1 MDTLVTMIKSY
12 PEVKYAMYDILR
24 LLTIQIFTQFMISV
38 TNSSVS
44 FLTTEFIQTTMFLS
58 LGSLIFW
65 LILYK
70 MSPFREE
77 DNVLNNSVPEASDI
91 DSDGIN
97 FNGYVLSES
106 VSQGHI

>member
-1 MDTLVTMIKSY
+1 MDALVTMIKSY

-77 DNVLNNSVPEASDI
+77 DNVLKNKV
-91 DSDGIN
+91 
-97 FNGYVLSES
+97 
-106 VSQGHI
+106 

>member
-44 FLTTEFIQTTMFLS
+44 FLTSELIQTTFVN
-58 LGSLIFW
+58 
-65 LILYK
+65 
-70 MSPFREE
+70 PNP
-77 DNVLNNSVPEASDI
+77 D
-91 DSDGIN
+91 
-97 FNGYVLSES
+97 
-106 VSQGHI
+106 

>member
-65 LILYK
+65 LILY
-70 MSPFREE
+70 
-77 DNVLNNSVPEASDI
+77 
-91 DSDGIN
+91 
-97 FNGYVLSES
+97 
-106 VSQGHI
+106 

>member
-1 MDTLVTMIKSY
+1 MDTFVTMIKSY

-70 MSPFREE
+70 IIPFREE
-77 DNVLNNSVPEASDI
+77 DNVLKNKV
-91 DSDGIN
+91 
-97 FNGYVLSES
+97 
-106 VSQGHI
+106 

>member
-24 LLTIQIFTQFMISV
+24 LLTIQIFTQFMISL

-70 MSPFREE
+70 MRPFREE
-77 DNVLNNSVPEASDI
+77 DNVLKNKV
-91 DSDGIN
+91 
-97 FNGYVLSES
+97 
-106 VSQGHI
+106 

>member
-1 MDTLVTMIKSY
+1 MDTFVTMIKSY

-70 MSPFREE
+70 MSRFREE
-77 DNVLNNSVPEASDI
+77 DNVLKNKV
-91 DSDGIN
+91 
-97 FNGYVLSES
+97 
-106 VSQGHI
+106 

>member
-24 LLTIQIFTQFMISV
+24 LLTIQIFTQFMISL
-38 TNSSVS
+38 NNPSVS
-44 FLTTEFIQTTMFLS
+44 FLTSEFIQTTMFLS

-70 MSPFREE
+70 ISPFREE
-77 DNVLNNSVPEASDI
+77 DNVLKNKV
-91 DSDGIN
+91 
-97 FNGYVLSES
+97 
-106 VSQGHI
+106 

>member
-12 PEVKYAMYDILR
+12 PEVKYAMYDVSR
-24 LLTIQIFTQFMISV
+24 LLTIQIFTQFMISL
-38 TNSSVS
+38 TSPSVS
-44 FLTTEFIQTTMFLS
+44 FLTSEFIQTIIFLS

-77 DNVLNNSVPEASDI
+77 DNVLKNKV
-91 DSDGIN
+91 
-97 FNGYVLSES
+97 
-106 VSQGHI
+106 

>member
-1 MDTLVTMIKSY
+1 MDTLVTMVKSY

-44 FLTTEFIQTTMFLS
+44 FLTSEFIQTTMFLS

-70 MSPFREE
+70 IIPFREE
-77 DNVLNNSVPEASDI
+77 DNVLKNKV
-91 DSDGIN
+91 
-97 FNGYVLSES
+97 
-106 VSQGHI
+106 

>member
-1 MDTLVTMIKSY
+1 MDTLVTMVKSY

-70 MSPFREE
+70 IIPFREE
-77 DNVLNNSVPEASDI
+77 DNVLKNKV
-91 DSDGIN
+91 
-97 FNGYVLSES
+97 
-106 VSQGHI
+106 